1 MTTEEKLKKAREDL
15 RTAGPIHARDLRKY
29 IHRLEVQR
37 CRETG
42 TIMRKSTASGAR
54 RY

>member
-1 MTTEEKLKKAREDL
+1 MTTEEKIKKAREDL

-29 IHRLEVQR
+29 IHRLEVQK

-42 TIMRKSTASGAR
+42 TIMRKGTRSGAR